1 MARSKAM
8 QLGLLRQ
15 CRALVGLRL
24 ERALALRTGAPEEP
38 VLFDRERDAA
48 GEAIPVQLDVSD
60 SVRYPVCQLT
70 RASEAPRQ
78 DRISRAQEFES
89 AWCGVLVAAP
99 WDAHWWVPVTG
110 PEGTQCAPLVDKRH
124 SRGGS
129 VGALP
134 GAQFDGVQSGVQI
147 ERN

>member
-8 QLGLLRQ
+8 QLGLLRE

-48 GEAIPVQLDVSD
+48 GEAIPVPLDVSD
-60 SVRYPVCQLT
+60 SSGIRFCQLT

-89 AWCGVLVAAP
+89 AWCGVLVAAL
-99 WDAHWWVPVTG
+99 WDAHRWVPVTG
-110 PEGTQCAPLVDKRH
+110 PEGTQCAPLVDERE
-124 SRGGS
+124 RLIGLL
-129 VGALP
+129 GA
-134 GAQFDGVQSGVQI
+134 DGRLDQ
-147 ERN
+147 